1 MFKRKIEYV
10 DPRLDSSIDEAI
22 DSLKRMDRGTE
33 EYARM
38 NENLVKLLT
47 LKQNAMPKRLSQDT
61 ILLVSA
67 NLAGII
73 AILSAENTRV
83 VASKAIGFVLK
94 AR

>member
-1 MFKRKIEYV
+1 MFKRHTEYV
-10 DPRLDSSIDEAI
+10 DPRLDSSIDEVI
-22 DSLKRMDRGTE
+22 DSMKTMDRGTK
-33 EYARM
+33 EYAQM
-38 NENLVKLLT
+38 NESLVKLLT
-47 LKQNAMPKRLSQDT
+47 LKQSTMPKRLSHDT
-61 ILLVSA
+61 LLLVSA

>member
-1 MFKRKIEYV
+1 
-10 DPRLDSSIDEAI
+10 
-22 DSLKRMDRGTE
+22 
-33 EYARM
+33 
-38 NENLVKLLT
+38 
-47 LKQNAMPKRLSQDT
+47 MPKRLSHDT
-61 ILLVSA
+61 LLLVSA